1 MVRVSPLCVVQ
12 FAAVA
17 AAAYILL
24 NTSFLDNIL
33 NVRAKPQD
41 HLVVVIFKFKVVT
54 WIGRYVLC
62 VCE

>member
-17 AAAYILL
+17 AAAYVLL

-33 NVRAKPQD
+33 NVRAKGAPRPPAFSN
-41 HLVVVIFKFKVVT
+41 FKKVHVDRT
-54 WIGRYVLC
+54 IHLC